1 MANLSFAASVAAWAE
16 KVEGAAEAIFKEAVQ
31 DLVEEVQRPQAA
43 GGRMRVDTGFLRASL
58 MASTSAMPQIIQG
71 STPTAGQSYAADFGQ
86 IEAVIVGA
94 DIGETV
100 YLGYTAG
107 YAAFREYGSNGQ
119 PADAFVR
126 TAAQRWPQI
135 VEVRAAAV
143 KSRLGL

>member
-16 KVEGAAEAIFKEAVQ
+16 KVEGASATIFKEAAQ
-31 DLVEEVQRPQAA
+31 DLVEEVQRPRSS

-58 MASTSAMPQIIQG
+58 MASTSAMPQIVKG
-71 STPTAGQSYAADFGQ
+71 SSPGDGQTYAADFGQ
-86 IEAVIVGA
+86 IEAVIAGA
-94 DIGETV
+94 DLGETIF
-100 YLGYTAG
+100 LGYTAG

-119 PADAFVR
+119 PPDAFVR

-135 VEVRAAAV
+135 VTEAAARV